1 MKKERIDTLLVL
13 KGLAETRA
21 KAQALIIA
29 GEVYV
34 KTEKVQKASEKY
46 LLDAEISVKE
56 RIPYVSRGAYK
67 LLGAIDN
74 FSIDVTGYRCIDI
87 GASTGGFT
95 DLLLQKGASFVYAM
109 DVGTNQLDYKIRNN
123 PNVLSMENTNAR
135 TFDFSTLQNI
145 DFYTI
150 DVSFISLTLIIP
162 SFIDTMLPQASCVA
176 LIKPQFEVGKE
187 VADRF
192 KGVISDEKIQK
203 ESVDKIVNFIKEL
216 GGEIIGVIPSPISG
230 VHGNQ
235 EFLIY
240 FRKKL

>member
-1 MKKERIDTLLVL
+1 LKKERIDNLLVL
-13 KGLAETRA
+13 KGFADTRV

-29 GEVYV
+29 GDVFI
-34 KTEKVQKASEKY
+34 KTEKVQKSSEKY
-46 LLDAEISVKE
+46 PLDAEINVKE
-56 RIPYVSRGAYK
+56 KIPYVSRGAYK
-67 LLGAIDN
+67 LLGAIDS
-74 FSIDVTGYRCIDI
+74 FLIDVINYRCVDI

-95 DLLLQKGASFVYAM
+95 DVLLQKGASFIYAM

-123 PNVLSMENTNAR
+123 PKVLSMENTNAR
-135 TFDFSTLQNI
+135 TFDFSTLENI
-145 DFYTI
+145 DFYTM

-192 KGVISDEKIQK
+192 KGVISDEKIQQ
-203 ESVDKIVNFIKEL
+203 EVVDKIVNFIKTL
-216 GGEIIGVIPSPISG
+216 GGKILGVIPSPISG

-240 FRKKL
+240 FKKKI